1 MLGIDRSAARH
12 TWTAALVLLLLWLVY
27 LVRGTLFIFILA
39 LLFAYLLSPLVNLI
53 DRFLPGNRS
62 RTIALGLAYAIF
74 VAAMVLIGS
83 QIGSR
88 VVEQAAAL
96 KKTFPNMVAGW
107 QPPAGSLEA
116 QVADKVR
123 AEVARWSSDV
133 VSLLPQLGVRF
144 LAVAKNLAYLVIIP
158 ILGFFF
164 LKDAGMIRQ
173 HILDLVDEGPR
184 RALLDDVLAD
194 THLLLAHYMR
204 AMLLLSLGTFTVY
217 SVFLSIMGVP
227 YAILLGLLGG
237 MLEFI
242 PTIGPVVAVL
252 AILMVVVVS
261 GGHFLAILI
270 SVVCYRVFMDYF
282 ASPNVM
288 GRGVELHPLLLLFG
302 VFAGAEAAGVAGAFL
317 SVPVLALMRILY
329 RRIRKARLSTR
340 IAAS

>member
-1 MLGIDRSAARH
+1 MLGIDRSAARY

-27 LVRGTLFIFILA
+27 LVRGTVFIFILA

-74 VAAMVLIGS
+74 VAAVVLIGI

-88 VVEQAAAL
+88 VVEQANSL
-96 KKTFPNMVAGW
+96 EKTFPDRVAGW

-123 AEVARWSSDV
+123 AEVGRWSTDL

-144 LAVAKNLAYLVIIP
+144 LAVARNLVYLVIIP

-164 LKDAGMIRQ
+164 LKDAGLMRQ
-173 HILDLVDEGPR
+173 HILDLVEEGPR

-204 AMLLLSLGTFTVY
+204 AMVLLSVATFTVY

-252 AILMVVVVS
+252 AILLVVVVS

-270 SVVCYRVFMDYF
+270 SVV
-282 ASPNVM
+282 
-288 GRGVELHPLLLLFG
+288 
-302 VFAGAEAAGVAGAFL
+302 
-317 SVPVLALMRILY
+317 
-329 RRIRKARLSTR
+329 
-340 IAAS
+340 